1 MSETMTITPDMHR
14 RAIQFLADVILDAS
28 NGIGSSSQRRAKTR
42 EEWGMEPNPARNV
55 EEAAA
60 QMGISLAK
68 RLAAG
73 EIVPFLKQDAPHA

>member
-1 MSETMTITPDMHR
+1 MSETMTVTPDMHR
-14 RAIQFLADVILDAS
+14 RAVQFLADVILNAS
-28 NGIGSSSQRRAKTR
+28 NGIGSASRRYSEMR
-42 EEWGMEPNPARNV
+42 DQWGMEPNPARNV

>member
-1 MSETMTITPDMHR
+1 MSDTLTITPDMHR

-28 NGIGSSSQRRAKTR
+28 NGIGSGSQRRAKMR

-60 QMGISLAK
+60 QMGISLAR

-73 EIVPFLKQDAPHA
+73 EVVPFLEETPHA